1 MPLASLTFTIPIQ
14 VSVQTGDL
22 ILYCPTALTAGFNT
36 ASTSDVVV
44 LGTCDSIA
52 TDRLSMVVDHDA
64 NTVLPSATDFI
75 LFSKNK
81 KANNSGLK
89 GYYAEV
95 CFRNNSTEEAELFG
109 ISADIWESSK

>member
-14 VSVQTGDL
+14 VSVQAGDL
-22 ILYCPTALTAGFNT
+22 ILYCPTTLTAGFNT

-52 TDRLSMVVDHDA
+52 TDRLSMVVEHDA

-89 GYYAEV
+89 GYYAEFKMV
-95 CFRNNSTEEAELFG
+95 NNSSKRDELF
-109 ISADIWESSK
+109 SVSSEVPASNK